1 MNSSNGIPSYLLA
14 LLTAALSKADL
25 TSNSSRTIQNPKG
38 WCHQGVAFNTSVNLE
53 DPAVATGL
61 EKVNPYPSSRK
72 G

>member
-14 LLTAALSKADL
+14 LLAAVLSKADL

-38 WCHQGVAFNTSVNLE
+38 WCHQDVAFNMSANLE

-61 EKVNPYPSSRK
+61 GSFPRK
-72 G
+72 IVL